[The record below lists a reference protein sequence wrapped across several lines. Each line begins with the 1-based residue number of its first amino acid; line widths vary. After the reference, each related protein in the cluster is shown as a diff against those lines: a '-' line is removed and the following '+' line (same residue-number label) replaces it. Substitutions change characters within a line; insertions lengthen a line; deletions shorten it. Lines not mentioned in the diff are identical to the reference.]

1 MPIYNKEEI
10 SPLHF
15 NLEINLEPADYEGEY
30 NAELG
35 KYRKQAALKGFRK
48 GKTPT
53 SVLQKM
59 FGKSI
64 LAEVLNKQLQEAIS
78 GYIRQ
83 HNLYMLGNPIPS
95 EDNDAIN
102 LDARDLHQ
110 YAFKFEIGVAPSF
123 EIRGAGPESTYE
135 RFAVIITDEMISEH
149 LDKLRDR
156 LSNPV
161 DIETGFTDTDSL
173 VLHADE
179 LLDEQPKED
188 GLSSSFS
195 VSPSQIHKEDL
206 RQQVLAAKVGDSFRV
221 NIKEAFSEAPD
232 LLSRWLDTSEE
243 GLSAAGEWFS
253 LKIQSATRNEP
264 AELNQEFFDRVFGP
278 GTVSDVEQAKES
290 IRKSLEEMYL
300 NPANSI
306 MFIEMRARI
315 LRETE
320 FELPTD
326 FLKKWMRYNDE
337 SLSPEKVE
345 EGFDKFLGALR
356 WSIIRNKLATDLKVE
371 VTDEELEAHFVN
383 QVSGYFGGSPYID
396 HAFIHNM
403 AHRLMQNEDSV
414 NQAYEEIFTDKLFMS
429 VAGQINVV
437 AKPISQEDFRLEM
450 EKMQKQMRSE
460 EGNPESELSAE
471 VETIDAEGAQLENE

>member
-1 MPIYNKEEI
+1 MPIYHKEEI
-10 SPLHF
+10 TPLHF
-15 NLEINLEPADYEGEY
+15 TLEINLEPADYEGEY
-30 NAELG
+30 DAELS

-53 SVLQKM
+53 SVLRKM

-64 LAEVLNKQLQEAIS
+64 LAEVLNKQLQDAIS

-110 YAFKFEIGVAPSF
+110 YAFKFEIGIAPDI
-123 EIRGAGPESTYE
+123 EVRGAGPESTYE
-135 RFAVIITDEMISEH
+135 RFAVVITDEMVTDQLNSLQE
-149 LDKLRDR
+149 R
-156 LSNPV
+156 LSIPT

-188 GLSSSFS
+188 GLNASFS
-195 VSPSQIHKEDL
+195 VTLDQIYIDEL
-206 RQQVLAAKVGDSFRV
+206 RQQLLAAKVGDSFRI
-221 NIKEAFSEAPD
+221 NLKETFSEYSD
-232 LLSRWLDTSEE
+232 LLCRWLETTEE
-243 GLSAAGEWFS
+243 GLSAAGEWFN
-253 LKIQSATRNEP
+253 LKIEGATRNIP
-264 AELNQEFFDRVFGP
+264 AELDQEFFDNAFGP
-278 GTVSDVEQAKES
+278 GKVSNVEEAKEN
-290 IRKSLEEMYL
+290 IRKSFEEIFL
-300 NPANSI
+300 NPANSL
-306 MFIEMRARI
+306 MFVEIRDRI

-356 WSIIRNKLATDLKVE
+356 WSIIRNKLATELKVE

-383 QVSGYFGGSPYID
+383 QVYGYFGSSPYVD
-396 HAFIHNM
+396 HEFIHNM
-403 AHRLMQNEDSV
+403 AHRLMQNEESV
-414 NQAYEEIFTDKLFMS
+414 NQAYEEIFTDKLFMG
-429 VAGQINVV
+429 VAGQVTV
-437 AKPISQEDFRLEM
+437 LPKPISREDFRLEM
-450 EKMQKQMRSE
+450 DKMQKQMHSE
-460 EGNPESELSAE
+460 DDTPASELSAE
-471 VETIDAEGAQLENE
+471 VETIDAESDQPETE

>member
-1 MPIYNKEEI
+1 MPIYHKEEI
-10 SPLHF
+10 TPLHF

-30 NAELG
+30 DAELS

-53 SVLQKM
+53 SVLRKM

-64 LAEVLNKQLQEAIS
+64 LAEVLNKQLQNAIS

-110 YAFKFEIGVAPSF
+110 YAFKFEIGIAPDI
-123 EIRGAGPESTYE
+123 EVRGAGSESTYE
-135 RFAVIITDEMISEH
+135 RFAVIITDEMITEQ

-156 LSNPV
+156 LSTPV
-161 DIETGFTDTDSL
+161 DIETGFTEMDSL
-173 VLHADE
+173 VLHAEE

-188 GLSSSFS
+188 GLSASFS
-195 VSPSQIHKEDL
+195 VSTDQIYNEEL
-206 RQQVLAAKVGDSFRV
+206 CQQLLAAKVGDSFRV
-221 NIKEAFSEAPD
+221 NIKEAFSESPD
-232 LLSRWLDTSEE
+232 LLSRWLETTEE
-243 GLSAAGEWFS
+243 GLSAAGEWFNF
-253 LKIQSATRNEP
+253 KIEGATRNMP
-264 AELNQEFFDRVFGP
+264 AELNQEFFDRAFGP
-278 GTVSDVEQAKES
+278 GTVSDLDQAKES
-290 IRKSLEEMYL
+290 IRKSFEEMYL
-300 NPANSI
+300 NPANSL
-306 MFIEMRARI
+306 MFVEMRDRI

-356 WSIIRNKLATDLKVE
+356 WSSIRNKLATDLKVE

-383 QVSGYFGGSPYID
+383 QVYGYFGSSPYVD
-396 HAFIHNM
+396 HEFIHNM

-414 NQAYEEIFTDKLFMS
+414 NQAYEEIFTDKLFTM
-429 VAGQINVV
+429 VADQVNVSP
-437 AKPISQEDFRLEM
+437 KPISKEDFRLEM
-450 EKMQKQMRSE
+450 DKMQKQMRSE
-460 EGNPESELSAE
+460 EDNPESELSAE
-471 VETIDAEGAQLENE
+471 VETIDAEGAQSENE